1 MKFKRKKAAKR
12 FLEIYKNHFGYSE
25 PFKVLVDG
33 TFVKNALDNKVQ
45 IFDQIKNYLGAN
57 VVLLTTEWY
66 VKVIR
71 VSKRYEKPL
80 WNSPIRSHLQ
90 GTFFYFL
97 DAYFFKIF
105 ANQEPN

>member
-66 VKVIR
+66 VKLYTPQ
-71 VSKRYEKPL
+71 KDMK
-80 WNSPIRSHLQ
+80 SHFGMHQSEATCQ
-90 GTFFYFL
+90 GHFL
-97 DAYFFKIF
+97 SF
-105 ANQEPN
+105 

>member
-71 VSKRYEKPL
+71 ASKRYEKPF
-80 WNSPIRSHLQ
+80 WNAPIRSHLP
-90 GTFFYFL
+90 GPFSSF
-97 DAYFFKIF
+97 
-105 ANQEPN
+105 

>member
-25 PFKVLVDG
+25 PYKVLVDG

-66 VKVIR
+66 VK
-71 VSKRYEKPL
+71 
-80 WNSPIRSHLQ
+80 
-90 GTFFYFL
+90 
-97 DAYFFKIF
+97 IF
-105 ANQEPN
+105 ADPGTLKLNFQYNE

>member
-45 IFDQIKNYLGAN
+45 IFDQIKNSVAAP
-57 VVLLTTEWY
+57 
-66 VKVIR
+66 IIA
-71 VSKRYEKPL
+71 YEGYTC
-80 WNSPIRSHLQ
+80 I
-90 GTFFYFL
+90 Y
-97 DAYFFKIF
+97 A
-105 ANQEPN
+105 

>member
-25 PFKVLVDG
+25 PYKVLVDG

-57 VVLLTTEWY
+57 VLLLTTEWY
-66 VKVIR
+66 VKICADPR
-71 VSKRYEKPL
+71 TLKLNFQYNE
-80 WNSPIRSHLQ
+80 
-90 GTFFYFL
+90 
-97 DAYFFKIF
+97 
-105 ANQEPN
+105 